1 MAFMIG
7 TLQARLAA
15 RAQPATKAW
24 WERYLK
30 RVICFRG
37 VPMAGIR
44 AEVDAWV
51 PDDGRVELALEL
63 LRQPLAEDKLAG
75 ILVLAEHVVPS
86 GSPPGAVL
94 LPPLGELFEVGHV
107 ADWNTCDWLCV
118 KVLHGLLVR
127 EGQDLAEEVAA
138 WRTARTLWQRR
149 AAGVALVKL
158 APAGD
163 ANWAGFVDLAL
174 GICSMNAQDPA
185 RFAQTSVGW
194 LLRELSR
201 AAPERVA
208 TFVGEH
214 SLSAEARR
222 MALAHIT
229 GGPRR

>member
-1 MAFMIG
+1 MIT

-15 RAQPATKAW
+15 RAQPSTKEW

-30 RVICFRG
+30 HVISFRG

-44 AEVDAWV
+44 AEVNAWV
-51 PDDGRVELALEL
+51 PDAGRVELALEL

-75 ILVLAEHVVPS
+75 VLVLAEHVVPS

-94 LPPLGELFEVGHV
+94 LPPLAELFEAGHV

-118 KVLHGLLVR
+118 KVLHGLLAR
-127 EGQDLAEEVAA
+127 EGRLLADEVAA
-138 WRTARTLWQRR
+138 WRSARTLWQRR

-163 ANWAGFVDLAL
+163 NNWAGFVDLAL
-174 GICSMNAQDPA
+174 RICAANAQDPA
-185 RFAQTSVGW
+185 RFSQTGVGW

-208 TFVGEH
+208 SFVEEH
-214 SLSAEARR
+214 PLSREARR
-222 MALAHIT
+222 MAMARIT